1 MKKRVKSRKTPK
13 KLRASEQEHIGE
25 TDVSKKIENDPL
37 LAAKGSGRELWR
49 DEHADEYV
57 RRLREDWD

>member
-13 KLRASEQEHIGE
+13 KSPVGAQRHIHKTE
-25 TDVSKKIENDPL
+25 IAINIENDPL

-49 DEHADEYV
+49 VEHADEYV
-57 RRLREDWD
+57 GRLRKD